1 MNQYAA
7 LNVSLEQTAS
17 CVVDESGRK
26 LCEGRVATC
35 PDAVASWLAEKATG
49 LMRLGMET
57 GPLAVWLWNELSTRG
72 LPIDVTSPARSVGT
86 GMSQSVA
93 TG

>member
-7 LNVSLEQTAS
+7 LNVSLEQTAI

-35 PDAVASWLAEKATG
+35 PDAIAAWLAEKTVF
-49 LMRLGMET
+49 LKRLGMET
-57 GPLAVWLWNELSTRG
+57 GPLAVWL
-72 LPIDVTSPARSVGT
+72 
-86 GMSQSVA
+86 
-93 TG
+93 